1 MSKAR
6 SLAGMR
12 IGYALGSAELI
23 EGLERVKNS
32 FNSYP
37 LGHLQIAAGIAAFE
51 DKAHFDKTRN
61 QVIESRGWLAEEL
74 KNLGFNVL
82 PSAAN
87 FLFVQHNQESAENVS
102 EQLRDLGIIVRH
114 FKQPRI
120 EEFLR
125 ITVGTE
131 MQNRQLIAALV
142 GLLK

>member
-1 MSKAR
+1 M
-6 SLAGMR
+6 
-12 IGYALGSAELI
+12 
-23 EGLERVKNS
+23 
-32 FNSYP
+32 
-37 LGHLQIAAGIAAFE
+37 
-51 DKAHFDKTRN
+51 
-61 QVIESRGWLAEEL
+61 IESRGWLAEEL

-87 FLFVQHNQESAENVS
+87 FLFVQHNQESAENIS
-102 EQLRDLGIIVRH
+102 DQLRDLGIIVRH

-131 MQNRQLIAALV
+131 VQNRHLITALV

>member
-1 MSKAR
+1 M
-6 SLAGMR
+6 
-12 IGYALGSAELI
+12 
-23 EGLERVKNS
+23 
-32 FNSYP
+32 
-37 LGHLQIAAGIAAFE
+37 
-51 DKAHFDKTRN
+51 HFDKTRN
-61 QVIESRGWLAEEL
+61 QVIENRGWLAEQL

-120 EEFLR
+120 EDFLR

-131 MQNRQLIAALV
+131 MQNRQLITALV